1 MELLKDNRILILFDN
16 TLMTPLSSKFKRLS
30 LLLIANS
37 LTTDSYCSL
46 DRSFSKSGE
55 ILDF

>member
-16 TLMTPLSSKFKRLS
+16 TILSSFSSKLKRLS

-46 DRSFSKSGE
+46 DRLFSK
-55 ILDF
+55 